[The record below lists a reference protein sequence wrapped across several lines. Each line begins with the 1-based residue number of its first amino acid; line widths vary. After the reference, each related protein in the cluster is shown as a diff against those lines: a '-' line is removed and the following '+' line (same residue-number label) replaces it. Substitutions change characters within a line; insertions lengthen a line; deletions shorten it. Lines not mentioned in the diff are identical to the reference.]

1 MNPDPEKNTCEA
13 PEAEYDETNEVILEA
28 NYQVPETALVL
39 PKAAAAQV
47 NFAFHIPEG
56 FKIGTLDS
64 LLGLSDDLVKVN
76 TAIEATVNKIRRQLY
91 EVQEELPED
100 QRRDITIE
108 GTKPEVYLQTF
119 AWDEAKYPSRR
130 PPKDT
135 VAAIMET
142 VQALDEDLKVKSTDY
157 SQSKTALQAV
167 LRRSTGSLA
176 VRDVSQIVPEDIL
189 VSTENLKTGWRLFQ
203 RHLWTSGCLAFAFVL
218 FRRVADDVK
227 AAARAKGFQVKDVA
241 GTDLTEGAGEEGEEV
256 VGISATRSETAARV
270 ETLTKEV
277 EKKRDA
283 LNRWCLVSY
292 AEAFTS
298 WIHVTAIRLFV
309 ESILRYG
316 LPPQYLPVLIK
327 PNPKYQ
333 SDLRK
338 VLSTHFSTV
347 GSEHFTGD
355 GDLFP
360 FVSFNLAIE

>member
-1 MNPDPEKNTCEA
+1 M
-13 PEAEYDETNEVILEA
+13 
-28 NYQVPETALVL
+28 Q
-39 PKAAAAQV
+39 
-47 NFAFHIPEG
+47 
-56 FKIGTLDS
+56 
-64 LLGLSDDLVKVN
+64 
-76 TAIEATVNKIRRQLY
+76 
-91 EVQEELPED
+91 
-100 QRRDITIE
+100 
-108 GTKPEVYLQTF
+108 
-119 AWDEAKYPSRR
+119 
-130 PPKDT
+130 
-135 VAAIMET
+135 
-142 VQALDEDLKVKSTDY
+142 VKSTDF
-157 SQSKTALQAV
+157 SQSKTSLQAL
-167 LRRSTGSLA
+167 LRKSTGSLA
-176 VRDVSQIVPEDIL
+176 VRDVSQIVPEHIL
-189 VSTENLKTGWRLFQ
+189 VSTENLKTMVGIVPKASVDDWMAGYETLSEYVVPR
-203 RHLWTSGCLAFAFVL
+203 SSSVVDEDADYVAFAFVL

-241 GTDLTEGAGEEGEEV
+241 GTDLTDGGGEEEG
-256 VGISATRSETAARV
+256 VGISATRSETAAHV
-270 ETLTKEV
+270 EKLKKEV

-355 GDLFP
+355 GELFP
-360 FVSFNLAIE
+360 FVSFNLAIEE

>member
-1 MNPDPEKNTCEA
+1 MWVC
-13 PEAEYDETNEVILEA
+13 YCGVH
-28 NYQVPETALVL
+28 
-39 PKAAAAQV
+39 V
-47 NFAFHIPEG
+47 NG
-56 FKIGTLDS
+56 FENGC
-64 LLGLSDDLVKVN
+64 
-76 TAIEATVNKIRRQLY
+76 A
-91 EVQEELPED
+91 VQ
-100 QRRDITIE
+100 
-108 GTKPEVYLQTF
+108 
-119 AWDEAKYPSRR
+119 
-130 PPKDT
+130 
-135 VAAIMET
+135 
-142 VQALDEDLKVKSTDY
+142 VKSTDY

-189 VSTENLKTGWRLFQ
+189 VSTENLKTVVAIVPKASVDEWV
-203 RHLWTSGCLAFAFVL
+203 SGYETLSEFVVPRSSTVVEEDTDYAAFAFVL

-241 GTDLTEGAGEEGEEV
+241 GTDVTEGAGEEGEEV

-270 ETLTKEV
+270 EMLTKEV